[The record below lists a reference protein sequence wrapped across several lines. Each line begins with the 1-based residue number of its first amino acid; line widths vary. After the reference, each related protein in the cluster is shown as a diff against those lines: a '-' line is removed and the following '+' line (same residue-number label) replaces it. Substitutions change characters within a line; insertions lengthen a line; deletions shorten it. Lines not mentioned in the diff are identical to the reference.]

1 VGGRAVRER
10 LRAALP
16 GRATFEVVYGHAWK
30 GRKADPEAKS
40 VRIFKRMP

>member
-1 VGGRAVRER
+1 
-10 LRAALP
+10 
-16 GRATFEVVYGHAWK
+16 VVYGHAWK